1 MTRAD
6 ATTQE
11 ERRQHVGQMCA
22 NFAIEDMHADAD
34 DMVMQERYIAGTASL
49 ADLLQHA
56 RDFAER
62 KRKGE

>member
-1 MTRAD
+1 MTIER

-11 ERRQHVGQMCA
+11 ERRQHIEQMCA

-34 DMVMQERYIAGTASL
+34 DLVMQERYIAGTVSL
-49 ADLLQHA
+49 ADMLQCA

-62 KRKGE
+62 KRKGG